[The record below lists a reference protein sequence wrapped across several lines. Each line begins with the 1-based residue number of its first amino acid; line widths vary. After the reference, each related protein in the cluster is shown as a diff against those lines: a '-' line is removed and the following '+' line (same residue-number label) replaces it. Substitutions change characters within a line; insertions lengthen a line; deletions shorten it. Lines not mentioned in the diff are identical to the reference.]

1 MRKITLGLALFC
13 LLAVATTLT
22 AQSGDVKINEV
33 NVGTDV
39 WVEIANLGSAP
50 VDISG
55 WHILG
60 YWDNPADGVP
70 EVNETIP
77 GVAGSLT
84 TVLQPNECLIYQE
97 AAGVPAVPAG
107 TQTFVFAAPV
117 NWFSGLPGTIGL
129 YDDLGNGVDYM
140 AWSSVNAW
148 EAPYEAA
155 TFLALPV
162 APAAALAVWNG
173 SGQPVYNGVT
183 FGANDNANYRHTRTD
198 TDSGA
203 DWTNDGNGSAT
214 SGTPGVLNHFQTE
227 MVTCTTAGF
236 TPAVALLAQFVP
248 STLTGCG
255 PLLVGFKNNSLGD
268 CELGLGLGFATW
280 DFDATANPGVDT
292 SILWHESR
300 SFNAS
305 RDVTLTI
312 IDSMGNF
319 SVSSAQTVAV
329 LGAGAIVPR
338 AIPVSENFENFPAL
352 VSDPCG
358 GGLVPDPATGWEYR
372 GADPGSQF
380 QILDWNSMTAQIGW
394 TFPGD
399 ATPSA
404 GPFVCVLDTAS
415 GLATNEMVLHF
426 DAFSS
431 ATGEFKIRYAV
442 MEDFDECHDTDIF
455 FLQDG
460 YTTGQGLT
468 LNCGTNTTSSSGFPG
483 FGGFTEIEMLKY
495 NTAIDAQNGQR
506 TWNYFEH
513 IVDAAFMTANGLVMN
528 GDMRF
533 GFRQRDNVW
542 FQGNDG
548 ILFDMVEVLP
558 YPDAPGPG
566 QPYTAG
572 VAGMDI
578 NGCVNGNSNAAGN
591 TMDPN
596 GPYFANL
603 TAGGAMNFSFDGA
616 PNQAIILFV
625 GPLNPG
631 AMVTPIGQIDILG
644 PSIVA
649 NGAASTGFLG
659 AAFVTDGFGQNSISM
674 TAGSAVG
681 SGLTLT
687 FQAAIFTGGPTV
699 VGFTNACEVTF

>member
-1 MRKITLGLALFC
+1 MRKITLCLALLC
-13 LLAVATTLT
+13 LLTVATTSS
-22 AQSGDVKINEV
+22 AQVVVNEV

-39 WVEIANLGSAP
+39 WIEIANLGAAP

-55 WHILG
+55 WILLG

-70 EVNETIP
+70 EVDETIP

-97 AAGVPAVPAG
+97 AAGIPAVPAG
-107 TQTFVFAAPV
+107 TQVLPFAAPV
-117 NWFSGLPGTIGL
+117 NWFSGLPGTVGL

-140 AWSSVNAW
+140 AWSSVNAF
-148 EAPYEAA
+148 EAPFEAA
-155 TFLALPV
+155 TVRGFAG
-162 APAAALAVWNG
+162 APAAVTVWNG
-173 SGQPVYNGVT
+173 SGHPSYNGVT
-183 FGANDNANYRHTRTD
+183 FGANDNANYRHTRVD
-198 TDSGA
+198 TDSA
-203 DWTNDGNGSAT
+203 SDWTNDGNGSAT

-227 MVTCTTAGF
+227 AATCATAGF
-236 TPAVALLAQFVP
+236 TPAVALLAQFTP
-248 STLTGCG
+248 STLTGCS

-268 CELGLGLGFATW
+268 CELGAGLGFATW
-280 DFDATANPGVDT
+280 DFDATANPGTDT
-292 SILWHESR
+292 SLLWHESR

-312 IDSMGNF
+312 IDSLGNF
-319 SVSSAQTVAV
+319 SFSPAVTVAV
-329 LGAGAIVPR
+329 LGAGAIIPR
-338 AIPVSENFENFPAL
+338 AIPVLETFENFAPL
-352 VSDPCG
+352 VTDPCG
-358 GGLVPDPATGWEYR
+358 AGLVPDPATGWEYR

-380 QILDWNSMTAQIGW
+380 QIMDWNTMTAQIGW
-394 TFPGD
+394 AFPGD
-399 ATPSA
+399 ATSSS

-426 DAFSS
+426 DGLSS
-431 ATGEFKIRYAV
+431 PTGEFKIRYHV

-460 YTTGQGLT
+460 FTTGQGLT
-468 LNCGTNTTSSSGFPG
+468 LNCGTDTTSPSGFPG
-483 FGGFTEIEMLKY
+483 FGGYTEIEMLKY
-495 NTAIDAQNGQR
+495 NTAINAQNGQR

-513 IVDAAFMTANGLVMN
+513 VVDAAFLAANGLVPN

-548 ILFDMVEVLP
+548 ILFDAVDVLV

-566 QPYTAG
+566 EPYKPG

-578 NGCVNGNSNAAGN
+578 NGSVNGNSNAAGN
-591 TMDPN
+591 TQDPN

-603 TAGGAMNFSFDGA
+603 DAGCAMNFSFDGA
-616 PNQAIILFV
+616 ANQAIVLLV
-625 GPLNPG
+625 GGLSAN
-631 AMVTPIGQIDILG
+631 AVTYPIGQLDLSG

-649 NGAASTGFLG
+649 NGADGSGFLG
-659 AAFVTDGFGQNSISM
+659 VAFVTNGFGQNTISV
-674 TAGSAVG
+674 TAGSAIG
-681 SGLTLT
+681 SGLTLG
-687 FQAAIFTGGPTV
+687 FQALMFTGGPTV
-699 VGFTNACEVTF
+699 AAFTNACEVTF